1 MNVNRVYNFCA
12 GPCTLPLEVL
22 LEVQEEIT
30 EHGNSGMSI
39 IEHSHRGKEYA
50 EVHAEAVQD
59 VRDLLSVPDDFSIL
73 FMQGGATLQFAMIAM
88 NLLGDS
94 DKAGYVNTGHWA
106 KLAIKDAALYGSI
119 YEAWSGAEGNFTT
132 VPECSSDL
140 DIQPDTR
147 YLHITANETIGG
159 LRIPYWP
166 DAGVPLVAD
175 MSSDYLTREVAWD
188 RFAVAYGGAQ
198 KNMGPAGAAM
208 VVIRKSLL
216 ERAPRALPAYLDFK
230 KQVASEAMSNTPS
243 VFSIYVIGK
252 VLKWVKR
259 NGGISQM
266 HQNAVQRSGILYDA
280 IERSD
285 GYYSCPVALNARS
298 LMNVVFRLP
307 SDELEA
313 RFLLQAESEGMMY
326 LAGHRSVG
334 GLRASIYNAMEIA
347 GAQKLADFM
356 ESFRASNP

>member
-1 MNVNRVYNFCA
+1 MTHRVYNFCA
-12 GPCTLPLEVL
+12 GPCTLPFEVIQETQAEL
-22 LEVQEEIT
+22 LEYGDT
-30 EHGNSGMSI
+30 GMSL
-39 IEHSHRGKEYA
+39 IEHSHRGNAYA
-50 EVHAEAVQD
+50 DVHSEAVQN
-59 VRDLLSVPDDFSIL
+59 VRELLSVPDDFSIL

-88 NLLGDS
+88 NLLGEN
-94 DKAGYVNTGHWA
+94 DKAAYVNTGHWA
-106 KLAIKDAALYGSI
+106 KLAIEDAGIYGSV
-119 YEAWSGAEGNFTT
+119 YEAWSGADSNFTT
-132 VPECSSDL
+132 VPDSDADL
-140 DIQPDTR
+140 KLQGDTR
-147 YLHITANETIGG
+147 YLHVTANETIGG
-159 LRIPYWP
+159 LRMPFWP

-175 MSSDYLTREVAWD
+175 MSSDYLTREIAWD

-216 ERAPRALPAYLDFK
+216 EQVPRRLPSYLDFR
-230 KQVASEAMSNTPS
+230 KQVASDAMFNTPS

-259 NGGISQM
+259 NGGVAQM
-266 HQNAVQRSGILYDA
+266 NRNAVQRSGILYDA
-280 IERSD
+280 IDASG
-285 GYYSCPVALNARS
+285 GYYSCPVDPQARS

-307 SDELEA
+307 NEDLENK
-313 RFLLQAESEGMMY
+313 FLDQAEAEGLAN

-356 ESFRASNP
+356 ASFQSANP